1 MNLNDKLNR
10 LQQTLTGATG
20 NPFIAGTHEHHLTVN
35 VNPSGN
41 GPERIEWVQNVATG
55 ERYEV
60 TPEWRKLIDEYD
72 AHPYA
77 PTPTIRVNLN
87 GPGTPTQHPDEGVQ

>member
-1 MNLNDKLNR
+1 MKLNDKLNR
-10 LQQTLTGATG
+10 LEQNLTGATG

-35 VNPSGN
+35 VSPSGK
-41 GPERIEWVQNVATG
+41 GPERIEWVQNLTTG

-60 TPEWRKLIDEYD
+60 TPEWRKMIDEYD

-77 PTPTIRVNLN
+77 PVPTVRVNLN
-87 GPGTPTQHPDEGVQ
+87 GPGNNAEQNDEGVQ